1 MKEISKEQ
9 VADLFANALGLLT
22 DTEEE
27 IVTTAAKVAAARE
40 KGTSDKR
47 YLSKLDSICDN
58 YKDQLITTT
67 MDLVSDS
74 LDGML
79 ENAGMKEEYDDY
91 MNLLNE
97 FSDIVMDWYKK
108 TLIKGSEIA
117 INTVLHPERA
127 KADKKEMRNLGVEFN
142 SAVYNFIQTV
152 ISSVIKFI
160 GGEEDLAQAD
170 PELKDNLNYFL
181 EVAEDKVTDLSSE
194 KSGKKKTNPIVRDP
208 DEVKKMAKETES
220 KMEEIS
226 NADVEPTN
234 FGEEFGAQ
242 HQGFRRGAGYG
253 EPKKSFVEMSSF
265 FNA

>member
-1 MKEISKEQ
+1 MIESVSARIDSIMVHSFVLFIIPQHERGKEMKEISKEQ

-27 IVTTAAKVAAARE
+27 IVTIAAKVAASRE

-79 ENAGMKEEYDDY
+79 ENTGMKEEYDDY

-127 KADKKEMRNLGVEFN
+127 N
-142 SAVYNFIQTV
+142 
-152 ISSVIKFI
+152 
-160 GGEEDLAQAD
+160 
-170 PELKDNLNYFL
+170 
-181 EVAEDKVTDLSSE
+181 AESWS
-194 KSGKKKTNPIVRDP
+194 
-208 DEVKKMAKETES
+208 
-220 KMEEIS
+220 
-226 NADVEPTN
+226 
-234 FGEEFGAQ
+234 
-242 HQGFRRGAGYG
+242 
-253 EPKKSFVEMSSF
+253 
-265 FNA
+265 